1 MLLTAVLLSFSAA
14 FADNTQDLINMV
26 RTEVASTVIAEI
38 QQTLESENIEIIVK
52 NNSTPSPLVS
62 SGFVWGTW
70 KPTPTY
76 YSYQAQLVK
85 QDKNYMH
92 YAHDV
97 QFTVTWTVKNT
108 GPLPWDTQFY
118 FRYYKGQGALEGDL
132 YMLPYAVQRGD
143 TITFS
148 RSFECAME
156 PGIYNSYWEL
166 VDNNGTVI
174 LDNIWVGW
182 QVDDWRDFQ

>member
-1 MLLTAVLLSFSAA
+1 MKKTVLICTLLMAILFSFTAVL
-14 FADNTQDLINMV
+14 ADDTQVLIDMI

-38 QQTLESENIEIIVK
+38 QQTLESDGIEIIVK
-52 NNSTPSPLVS
+52 NQGTPSPLVS

-76 YSYQAQLVK
+76 YSYQATLVK
-85 QDKNYMH
+85 IQ
-92 YAHDV
+92 
-97 QFTVTWTVKNT
+97 NT
-108 GPLPWDTQFY
+108 GPLPWDKDFY

-132 YMLPYAVQRGD
+132 YMLPYAVQRGE
-143 TITFS
+143 TITFT
-148 RSFECAME
+148 RSFECADE

-182 QVDDWRDFQ
+182 QVDDWRDYQ